1 MNAKGDAGMP
11 HDIKVLQREDLV
23 AEAGIVVGTRPG
35 IIMLAPVVHEFRRL
49 GLPHFVIHTGQHY
62 SPNMDSQFFAEL
74 DLPAPDF
81 RLEGVADKR
90 THGGQTAS
98 MLEGVEGVLLARRP
112 CLLLVGGDANTNL
125 AGALAARKLHISVGH
140 VEAGERSGDWRMP
153 EEHNRVV
160 IDHIADHL
168 FATDA
173 KSVANL
179 EREHVRGEVHLV
191 GNPIVDASLRHLET
205 AVRQSDALGQ
215 FALEPGR
222 YALLTAH
229 REENVDVAASLRGA
243 LEGVAAAASASGLTV
258 LFLVHPRT
266 RKRLAEFALGEWAG
280 ALPGFVTADAVGYL
294 DFLALLANAR
304 LVFTDFGRRAAGGLH
319 PQDSMRHLAR
329 QHRVDRDRGDRR
341 QSVGQLRSGSHRRR
355 RPCGA
360 GGPALL
366 GDAVRQ
372 RRCSPDR
379 RGCRARHRG
388 ACRTVSLTE
397 STVLLA
403 AGCKAN

>member
-304 LVFTDFGRRAAGGLH
+304 LVFTDSGGVQQEACIHRIPCVTLRDSTEWTETVAIGANRLASCDPARIAAAARAA
-319 PQDSMRHLAR
+319 
-329 QHRVDRDRGDRR
+329 
-341 QSVGQLRSGSHRRR
+341 
-355 RPCGA
+355 
-360 GGPALL
+360 
-366 GDAVRQ
+366 
-372 RRCSPDR
+372 
-379 RGCRARHRG
+379 
-388 ACRTVSLTE
+388 
-397 STVLLA
+397 LA
-403 AGCKAN
+403 APRCWEMPFASGAAARIAEVAERVIAAHAGLSL